1 VVLLSLLRTHKKL
14 SVMRRGPRVATSLLA
29 PLHEVSCGSVEQD
42 VMFEMDE
49 NLEQEASVESLGTG
63 EACGTK
69 ARLAGGVNR
78 SAVSPRRASAAILAK
93 ALATPH
99 GAHEQKL
106 REAVAMAAAN
116 TTVCPAEL
124 AERLQHL
131 GYVAHVCSS
140 RPHDDA
146 AKRACEAGMRGSAE
160 ATTRQLSPPGSC
172 DSVRVAASAP
182 WSENQLG
189 EHLIVALNIRD
200 AFTMPRPS
208 EDYASLLDAIPEI
221 FVGSPE
227 QLCLFTDWMQQRMHR
242 AYACA
247 GMPLPPWR
255 SAEAMRRRWGL
266 PRHCESDGIASDS
279 AS

>member
-1 VVLLSLLRTHKKL
+1 MDVSVL
-14 SVMRRGPRVATSLLA
+14 RRLPRVATSLLA
-29 PLHEVSCGSVEQD
+29 PLHEVSCGSVEPD
-42 VMFEMDE
+42 DMFEMDE
-49 NLEQEASVESLGTG
+49 NLEQDASPESRGKR
-63 EACGTK
+63 EVVCGTK
-69 ARLAGGVNR
+69 DGGVSR

-106 REAVAMAAAN
+106 REAVAAAAAN
-116 TTVCPAEL
+116 TMLCPAEL

-131 GYVAHVCSS
+131 GYVARVCSS
-140 RPHDDA
+140 RPHDGA

-160 ATTRQLSPPGSC
+160 ATTRQLSPSGSC
-172 DSVRVAASAP
+172 DSVRVAAPAP
-182 WSENQLG
+182 WGDNQLG

-208 EDYASLLDAIPEI
+208 EDYASLVDAIPET

-227 QLCLFTDWMQQRMHR
+227 ALAVFTDWMQQRMRR

-266 PRHCESDGIASDS
+266 PRQCESDGIASDS
-279 AS
+279 ASSD